1 MNERPKEGTKRSEFG
16 EERRDTHTRDSASA
30 SAGATGGDATC
41 VSCEEEADVTS
52 VIDQRLTNQLNLA
65 RGF

>member
-1 MNERPKEGTKRSEFG
+1 VILVRNEETH
-16 EERRDTHTRDSASA
+16 THTRDSASA

-52 VIDQRLTNQLNLA
+52 VIDQRLTNQLKL
-65 RGF
+65 GTWILKT